1 MTDALGMTPSGSQEL
16 REELAMHVVTRT
28 YMGKGA
34 TELGALLSSRKAD
47 IEKLM
52 GAVPGF
58 VRYDL
63 VQTADGCLSITA
75 CKDKAG
81 TDRSNEV
88 ARDWLKANASQL
100 GLAKPVV
107 SEGKAIVSIRAKA
120 PAAAH

>member
-1 MTDALGMTPSGSQEL
+1 M
-16 REELAMHVVTRT
+16 EELAMHVVTRT
-28 YMGKGA
+28 YTGKGA
-34 TELGALLSSRKAD
+34 SELGSLLNSRKAD

-58 VRYDL
+58 VSYEL
-63 VQTADGCLSITA
+63 VQTADGCFSITA

-81 TDRSNEV
+81 TDRSMDV
-88 ARDWLKANASQL
+88 ARDWLKTNAGQL

-107 SEGKAIVSIRAKA
+107 SEGKAIIHISAKT

>member
-1 MTDALGMTPSGSQEL
+1 
-16 REELAMHVVTRT
+16 MHVVTRT
-28 YMGKGA
+28 YTGKGA
-34 TELGALLSSRKAD
+34 SALGALLSSRKAE

-58 VRYDL
+58 VRYEL
-63 VQTADGCLSITA
+63 VETADGCLSITV

-81 TDRSNEV
+81 TDRSMDV
-88 ARDWLKANASQL
+88 ARDWLKTNAGQL

-107 SEGKAIVSIRAKA
+107 SEGKAIISISAKA